1 MLSDQYKVNQNSS
14 RLCELSKC
22 DRRADSKTN
31 YRQNV
36 KHLWTKVGRLVLPDI
51 KTAMV
56 DKPWQGYR
64 NWQVRPVEQ
73 NGELRRYAWVWRR
86 NTVENRAQAKANLLW
101 KLPWWAHRWVRQW
114 WGCLLPSPSLTSCT
128 WSPGPHCEK
137 RTNPKSRPPTYTCMQ
152 CYIPPLCT
160 PACTRTCAHTQTY
173 IHTVLRQM
181 ISHMWKIKLNPYLT
195 PYTNSNLQGHGF

>member
-1 MLSDQYKVNQNSS
+1 MLSDQYKLNQNSS

-73 NGELRRYAWVWRR
+73 NGELRRYVWVWRATWWR
-86 NTVENRAQAKANLLW
+86 TGLKPKQTFCESCHGGLTDESVSGGDACCQVQVWHPALDPQA
-101 KLPWWAHRWVRQW
+101 HT
-114 WGCLLPSPSLTSCT
+114 G
-128 WSPGPHCEK
+128 K
-137 RTNPKSRPPTYTCMQ
+137 REPILKVGLR
-152 CYIPPLCT
+152 LT
-160 PACTRTCAHTQTY
+160 PACSVIYPHCARRHAHTHAHTHKHTY
-173 IHTVLRQM
+173 TQCWGKWLAICE
-181 ISHMWKIKLNPYLT
+181 K
-195 PYTNSNLQGHGF
+195 